1 MLLHSLY
8 AYNHNLKNNINLYK
22 KKLFFVI
29 FPIILISSFI
39 HEIIIWSLPLHA
51 LITINTTKENFKKI
65 ISYYF
70 FFPLLV
76 IIIFFF
82 PVYDIT
88 VAKMIND
95 LSNRNLFTDAITPVS
110 ATKGNLQI
118 LSYEIQTNLLN
129 FYNFK
134 INLFFIALSFLP
146 YLFFLNY
153 MQKKIIYM
161 LKLIHI
167 I

>member
-8 AYNHNLKNNINLYK
+8 AYNHNLKNDVNLYK

-51 LITINTTKENFKKI
+51 LITINTTKDSFKKI
-65 ISYYF
+65 ISYYLF
-70 FFPLLV
+70 FLILI

-82 PVYDIT
+82 PVHDVT
-88 VAKMIND
+88 VEKMIND
-95 LSNRNLFTDAITPVS
+95 LSSRNLFTDAITPAS
-110 ATKGNLQI
+110 ATKGNLQV
-118 LSYEIQTNLLN
+118 LSYEFQTNLLN

-134 INLFFIALSFLP
+134 INLFFIALSFIP

-153 MQKKIIYM
+153 MQKKIIYT
-161 LKLIHI
+161 LK
-167 I
+167 